1 MGLGNLKF
9 QDIFELQTLKQMHLW
24 FYNMIPQSI
33 RDLFVQ
39 NEEVHHYNTRQRSN
53 PRVHK
58 WNTAFV
64 KKLFI
69 WEPIFG
75 PK

>member
-1 MGLGNLKF
+1 MYDVLRK
-9 QDIFELQTLKQMHLW
+9 
-24 FYNMIPQSI
+24 
-33 RDLFVQ
+33 
-39 NEEVHHYNTRQRSN
+39 EEVHHYNTRQRSN

-58 WNTAFV
+58 WNTALGN

-69 WEPIFG
+69 LEPIFG

>member
-1 MGLGNLKF
+1 
-9 QDIFELQTLKQMHLW
+9 MHLY
-24 FYNMIPQSI
+24 FHNMIPQPI
-33 RDLFVQ
+33 RDLFVR
-39 NEEVHHYNTRQRSN
+39 NEEVQRYNTRQRSN

-58 WNTAFV
+58 WNTALGKTFFI
-64 KKLFI
+64 FI